1 VAPRSKL
8 ESIGNVGPAVA
19 ESQDVRDAVAAL
31 AAQVDALLP
40 QARGALGESR
50 SAEIAGRIGQIRQ
63 EALRGV
69 NQESLAEN
77 QVWLDRMVA
86 ELLGAVGGAAGS

>member
-1 VAPRSKL
+1 
-8 ESIGNVGPAVA
+8 VA

-40 QARGALGESR
+40 QARDALGEAR
-50 SAEIAGRIGQIRQ
+50 FAEIAGRNGQIRQ

-69 NQESLAEN
+69 NQKSLVEN
-77 QVWLDRMVA
+77 QVWLDRTIA
-86 ELLGAVGGAAGS
+86 ELLGAVGGAAGT